1 MDGKIIQEITKTI
14 DAGNCFIV
22 TRTVESGQYY
32 TVNIQSPKII
42 FAVLST
48 INVSQYF
55 GMVIN
60 PAEDMV
66 SPTEKY
72 TLLASITWGSDHVS
86 FYAQNAS
93 KVVILGG

>member
-22 TRTVESGQYY
+22 ARTVESGQHY

-42 FAVLST
+42 FAV
-48 INVSQYF
+48 VSEKNLFLYF
-55 GMVIN
+55 DLVIN
-60 PAEDMV
+60 PAKDMIA
-66 SPTEKY
+66 TEKHI
-72 TLLASITWGSDHVS
+72 LLLSNITWGSDHVS
-86 FYAQNAS
+86 FDTANAS

>member
-22 TRTVESGQYY
+22 TRTVESGQHY

-42 FAVLST
+42 FAVVST
-48 INVSQYF
+48 INLSQYF
-55 GMVIN
+55 GLVIN
-60 PAEDMV
+60 PKDMMA
-66 SPTEKY
+66 TEKY
-72 TLLASITWGSDHVS
+72 TVMLANITWGSDHVS
-86 FYAQNAS
+86 FYVQDAS